1 MTENTPTYLPT
12 YLLTYRRGILN
23 NGLVAGETVSGLFV
37 YKNIISKNTDKI

>member
-1 MTENTPTYLPT
+1 MTENTPTY
-12 YLLTYRRGILN
+12 RREILN